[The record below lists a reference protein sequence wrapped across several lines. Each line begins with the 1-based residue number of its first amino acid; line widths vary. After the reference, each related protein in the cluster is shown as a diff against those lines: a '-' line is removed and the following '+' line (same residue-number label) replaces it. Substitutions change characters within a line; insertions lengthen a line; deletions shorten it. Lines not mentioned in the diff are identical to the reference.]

1 MNSSR
6 RTYLFYRH
14 FDGTATPGERLELAE
29 LLQGVENETAIHQ
42 LMEEA
47 WETFSHRREVFQEE
61 QSRRMLESILGQNR
75 PGPDWEVENETE
87 YADEPV
93 FLWRRISIAVSV
105 LLALGIALYYFKQP
119 TKKSNGQ
126 SVAKSIAPTDIQPG
140 GNRALLTLSDGH
152 TIELDHVSKGI
163 LTRQGDVSVIK
174 TGEGHLAYEVGKD
187 AKPAGAGYNVL
198 KTPRGGQYHLVLPDG
213 SGVWLNAA
221 SSIRYP
227 TAFDRHARR
236 VEINGE
242 AYFEISKMTARDE
255 TGRKHRV
262 PFVVK
267 VNDME
272 VEVLGTH
279 FNINAYSDA
288 GSVKTTLLE
297 GSVRIKKGGRK
308 SLLQPGQQADV
319 TQRSAAIRI
328 KDVDVRQ
335 SIGWKDGYFRF
346 EKAGLEEIMRELTKW
361 YDVEVRY
368 DGKLPDRKFTGEI
381 PRSATLSEVL
391 EILEISKVHLDI
403 AGKEVLVKQQ

>member
-14 FDGTATPGERLELAE
+14 FDGTATPEERLELAE
-29 LLQGVENETAIHQ
+29 LLQGLENESAIHQ

-47 WETFSHRREVFQEE
+47 WETFSHRREVFQED
-61 QSRRMLESILGQNR
+61 QSRRMLESIIGRNA
-75 PGPDWEVENETE
+75 EAENETE
-87 YADEPV
+87 YAGEPV
-93 FLWRRISIAVSV
+93 YLWRRISIAVSV
-105 LLALGIALYYFKQP
+105 LFALGIALYFFRQSTRKP
-119 TKKSNGQ
+119 SEQ
-126 SVAKSIAPTDIQPG
+126 SVAAAIAPTDIQPG
-140 GNRALLTLSDGH
+140 GNKALLTLSDGH
-152 TIELDHVSKGI
+152 TIELDHVSKGV
-163 LTRQGDVSVIK
+163 LTRQGDVSVVK
-174 TGEGHLAYEVGKD
+174 TGEGHLAYQVGKD
-187 AKPAGAGYNVL
+187 ARPTVAGYNVL

-213 SGVWLNAA
+213 SEVWLNAA

-227 TAFDRHARR
+227 TAFDQDARR

-242 AYFEISKMTARDE
+242 AYFEINKITSRDDR
-255 TGRKHRV
+255 GRKHRV

-267 VNDME
+267 VNDVE

-297 GSVRIKKGGRK
+297 GSVRIRKGDRK

-319 TQRSAAIRI
+319 TERSAAIRI

-335 SIGWKDGYFRF
+335 SIAWKDGYFRF

-381 PRSATLSEVL
+381 PRSATLSQVL